1 MDNLKTSGT
10 VSTLKYWCYKVLPLV
25 YDDSLSYYE
34 LLCKVVS
41 KLNELI
47 EKYASFDDMVEEIQ
61 SAIDALQKQIDEF
74 DTTYIEKL
82 IKDKLSNMI
91 YVGISDAGYII
102 YYVPE
107 SWDDI
112 SFNTTGLDVQN
123 EQLAENGHVANYE
136 YGRLVLSMY
145 VDS

>member
-1 MDNLKTSGT
+1 MGKIDK
-10 VSTLKYWCYKVLPLV
+10 VKFWCYKVLPLV

-82 IKDKLSNMI
+82 IKDKLANMI
-91 YVGISDAGYII
+91 YVWISDAGYII

-112 SFNTTGLDVQN
+112 TFNTTGLDITN
-123 EQLAENGHVANYE
+123 EQLSDNGHVANYE

-145 VDS
+145 ADA

>member
-1 MDNLKTSGT
+1 MGKIDK
-10 VSTLKYWCYKVLPLV
+10 VKFWCYKVLPLV

-47 EKYASFDDMVEEIQ
+47 EKYASFDDIVEEIQ
-61 SAIDALQKQIDEF
+61 SAIDALQKQIDEL

-91 YVGISDAGYII
+91 YVWISDAGYII

-107 SWDDI
+107 SWNDI
-112 SFNTTGLDVQN
+112 SFNTTGLDIQN
-123 EQLAENGHVANYE
+123 EQLADNGHVANYE
-136 YGRLVLSMY
+136 YGRLVISMY
-145 VDS
+145 ADS

>member
-1 MDNLKTSGT
+1 MGKIDK
-10 VSTLKYWCYKVLPLV
+10 VKFWCYKVLPLV

-61 SAIDALQKQIDEF
+61 TAIDALQKQIDEF

-82 IKDKLSNMI
+82 IKDKLANMI
-91 YVGISDAGYII
+91 YVWISDAGYII

-112 SFNTTGLDVQN
+112 TFNTTGLDIQN
-123 EQLAENGHVANYE
+123 EQLADNGHVANYE

-145 VDS
+145 TDS

>member
-10 VSTLKYWCYKVLPLV
+10 VSKLKYWCYKVLPLV

-74 DTTYIEKL
+74 DTSYIEKL

-91 YVGISDAGYII
+91 YVWISDAGYII

-112 SFNTTGLDVQN
+112 SFNTTGLDIQN

-145 VDS
+145 ADS

>member
-1 MDNLKTSGT
+1 MDKIDK
-10 VSTLKYWCYKVLPLV
+10 VKFWCYKVLPLV

-47 EKYASFDDMVEEIQ
+47 EKYASFDDVVAEIQ
-61 SAIDALQKQIDEF
+61 TAIDALKKQIDEF

-82 IKDKLSNMI
+82 IKDKLANMI
-91 YVGISDAGYII
+91 YVWISDAGYII

-112 SFNTTGLDVQN
+112 SFNTTGLDIQN
-123 EQLAENGHVANYE
+123 EQLADNGHVANYE

-145 VDS
+145 ADS

>member
-1 MDNLKTSGT
+1 MGKIDK
-10 VSTLKYWCYKVLPLV
+10 VKFWCYKVLPLV

-47 EKYASFDDMVEEIQ
+47 EKYASFDDVVAEIQ
-61 SAIDALQKQIDEF
+61 TAIDALQKQIDEF

-82 IKDKLSNMI
+82 IKDKLANMI
-91 YVGISDAGYII
+91 YVWISDAGYFI
-102 YYVPE
+102 YYIPE
-107 SWDDI
+107 SWNDI
-112 SFNTTGLDVQN
+112 SFNTTGLDIQN
-123 EQLAENGHVANYE
+123 EQLADNGHVANYE

-145 VDS
+145 ADS

>member
-1 MDNLKTSGT
+1 MGKIDK
-10 VSTLKYWCYKVLPLV
+10 VKFWCYKVLPLV

-47 EKYASFDDMVEEIQ
+47 EKYASFDDVVAEIQ

-82 IKDKLSNMI
+82 IKDKLANMI
-91 YVGISDAGYII
+91 YVWISDAGYFI
-102 YYVPE
+102 YYIPE
-107 SWDDI
+107 SWNDV
-112 SFNTTGLDVQN
+112 SFNTTGLDISN
-123 EQLAENGHVANYE
+123 EELANNGHIDNYE

-145 VDS
+145 ANT

>member
-1 MDNLKTSGT
+1 MGKIDK
-10 VSTLKYWCYKVLPLV
+10 VKFWCYKVLPLV

-82 IKDKLSNMI
+82 IKDKLANMI
-91 YVGISDAGYII
+91 YVWISDAGYFI
-102 YYVPE
+102 YYIPE
-107 SWDDI
+107 SWNDV
-112 SFNTTGLDVQN
+112 SFNTTGLDISN
-123 EQLAENGHVANYE
+123 EELANNGHVANYE

-145 VDS
+145 ADA

>member
-1 MDNLKTSGT
+1 MGKIDK
-10 VSTLKYWCYKVLPLV
+10 VKFWCCKVLPLV

-82 IKDKLSNMI
+82 IKDKLANMI
-91 YVGISDAGYII
+91 YVWISDAGYFI
-102 YYVPE
+102 YYIPE
-107 SWDDI
+107 SWNDV
-112 SFNTTGLDVQN
+112 SFNTTGLDIQN
-123 EQLAENGHVANYE
+123 EQLADNGHVANYE

-145 VDS
+145 TDS

>member
-1 MDNLKTSGT
+1 MGKINK
-10 VSTLKYWCYKVLPLV
+10 VKFWCYKVLPLV

-61 SAIDALQKQIDEF
+61 SANDALQKQIDEF

-82 IKDKLSNMI
+82 IKDKLANMI
-91 YVGISDAGYII
+91 YVWISDAGYII
-102 YYVPE
+102 YNVPE
-107 SWDDI
+107 SWNDV
-112 SFNTTGLDVQN
+112 SFNTTGLDISN
-123 EQLAENGHVANYE
+123 EELANNGHVANYE

-145 VDS
+145 ADA

>member
-1 MDNLKTSGT
+1 MGKIDK
-10 VSTLKYWCYKVLPLV
+10 VKFWCYKVLPLV

-34 LLCKVVS
+34 LLCKVVG

-82 IKDKLSNMI
+82 IKDKLANMI
-91 YVGISDAGYII
+91 YVWISDAGYII

-107 SWDDI
+107 SWDGI
-112 SFNTTGLDVQN
+112 TFNTTGLDIQN
-123 EQLAENGHVANYE
+123 EQLADNGHVANYE

-145 VDS
+145 ADS

>member
-1 MDNLKTSGT
+1 MGKIDK
-10 VSTLKYWCYKVLPLV
+10 VKFWCYKVLPLV

-47 EKYASFDDMVEEIQ
+47 EKYASFDDVVAEIQ

-82 IKDKLSNMI
+82 IKDKLANMI
-91 YVGISDAGYII
+91 YVWISDAGYFI

-107 SWDDI
+107 SWNDV
-112 SFNTTGLDVQN
+112 SFNTTGLDIQN
-123 EQLAENGHVANYE
+123 EQLADNGHVANYE

-145 VDS
+145 ADA

>member
-1 MDNLKTSGT
+1 MGKIDK
-10 VSTLKYWCYKVLPLV
+10 VKFWCYKVLPLV

-47 EKYASFDDMVEEIQ
+47 EKYASFDDVVAEIQ

-82 IKDKLSNMI
+82 SKDKLANMI
-91 YVGISDAGYII
+91 YVWISDAGYII

-112 SFNTTGLDVQN
+112 SFNTTGLDIQN
-123 EQLAENGHVANYE
+123 EQLADNGHVANYE

-145 VDS
+145 ADS

>member
-1 MDNLKTSGT
+1 MGKIDK
-10 VSTLKYWCYKVLPLV
+10 VKFWCYKVLPLV

-47 EKYASFDDMVEEIQ
+47 EKYASFDDVVAEIQ

-82 IKDKLSNMI
+82 IKDKLANMI
-91 YVGISDAGYII
+91 YVWISDAGYFI
-102 YYVPE
+102 YYIPE
-107 SWDDI
+107 SWNDV
-112 SFNTTGLDVQN
+112 SFNTTGLDISN
-123 EQLAENGHVANYE
+123 EELANNGHVANYE

-145 VDS
+145 ADA

>member
-82 IKDKLSNMI
+82 IKDKLANMI
-91 YVGISDAGYII
+91 YVGISDAGYIV

-107 SWDDI
+107 SWDGI
-112 SFNTTGLDVQN
+112 SFNTTGLDIQN
-123 EQLAENGHVANYE
+123 EQLADNGHVANYD

-145 VDS
+145 ADS

>member
-1 MDNLKTSGT
+1 MGKIDK
-10 VSTLKYWCYKVLPLV
+10 VKFWCYKVLPLV

-34 LLCKVVS
+34 LLCKVVG
-41 KLNELI
+41 KLNEVI
-47 EKYASFDDMVEEIQ
+47 EKYAAFDDVVAEIQ

-91 YVGISDAGYII
+91 YVWISDAGYII

-107 SWDDI
+107 SWNDI
-112 SFNTTGLDVQN
+112 SFNTTGLDIQN
-123 EQLAENGHVANYE
+123 EQLADNGHVANYE

-145 VDS
+145 ADA

>member
-1 MDNLKTSGT
+1 MGKIDK
-10 VSTLKYWCYKVLPLV
+10 VKFWCYKVLPLV

-34 LLCKVVS
+34 LLCKVVG

-47 EKYASFDDMVEEIQ
+47 EKYASFDDVVAEIQ
-61 SAIDALQKQIDEF
+61 TAIDALQKQIDEF

-82 IKDKLSNMI
+82 IKDKLANMI
-91 YVGISDAGYII
+91 YVWISDAGYFI

-107 SWDDI
+107 SWNDV
-112 SFNTTGLDVQN
+112 SFNTTGLDISN
-123 EQLAENGHVANYE
+123 EELANNGHVANYE

-145 VDS
+145 ADS

>member
-1 MDNLKTSGT
+1 MGKIDK
-10 VSTLKYWCYKVLPLV
+10 VKFWCYKVLPLV

-34 LLCKVVS
+34 LLCKVVG
-41 KLNELI
+41 KLNEVI
-47 EKYASFDDMVEEIQ
+47 EKYASFDDVVAEIQ

-82 IKDKLSNMI
+82 IKDKLANMI
-91 YVGISDAGYII
+91 YVWISDAGYII

-112 SFNTTGLDVQN
+112 TFNTTGLDITN
-123 EQLAENGHVANYE
+123 EQLSDNGHVANYE

-145 VDS
+145 AVS

>member
-1 MDNLKTSGT
+1 MGNLKTSGT

-47 EKYASFDDMVEEIQ
+47 EKYAAFDDVVAEIQ
-61 SAIDALQKQIDEF
+61 SAIDELQKQIDAF

-82 IKDKLSNMI
+82 IKDKLANMI

-102 YYVPE
+102 YYIPE
-107 SWDDI
+107 SWNDV
-112 SFNTTGLDVQN
+112 SFNTTGLDITN
-123 EQLAENGHVANYE
+123 EQLVNNGHVANYE

-145 VDS
+145 ADS

>member
-74 DTTYIEKL
+74 DTSYIEKL

-91 YVGISDAGYII
+91 YVCISDAGYII

-112 SFNTTGLDVQN
+112 SFNTTGLDIQN
-123 EQLAENGHVANYE
+123 EQLADNGHVANYE

-145 VDS
+145 ADS

>member
-34 LLCKVVS
+34 LLCRVVS

-47 EKYASFDDMVEEIQ
+47 EKYASFDDVVEEIQ

-91 YVGISDAGYII
+91 YVWISDAGYII

-112 SFNTTGLDVQN
+112 SFNTTGLDIQN
-123 EQLAENGHVANYE
+123 EQLADNGHVANYE

-145 VDS
+145 ADS

>member
-1 MDNLKTSGT
+1 MGKIDK
-10 VSTLKYWCYKVLPLV
+10 VKFWCYKVLPLV

-82 IKDKLSNMI
+82 IKDKLANMI
-91 YVGISDAGYII
+91 YVWISDAGYFI
-102 YYVPE
+102 YYIPE
-107 SWDDI
+107 SWNDV
-112 SFNTTGLDVQN
+112 SFNTSGLDLSN
-123 EQLAENGHVANYE
+123 EELSNYGHVANYE

-145 VDS
+145 ADA

>member
-1 MDNLKTSGT
+1 MDNLKKSGT

-47 EKYASFDDMVEEIQ
+47 EKYASFDDVVAELQ
-61 SAIDALQKQIDEF
+61 SAIDELQKQIDAF

-82 IKDKLSNMI
+82 IKDKLTNMI

-102 YYVPE
+102 YYIPE
-107 SWDDI
+107 SWNDV
-112 SFNTTGLDVQN
+112 SFNTTGLDISN
-123 EQLAENGHVANYE
+123 EELANNGHIDNYE

-145 VDS
+145 ADA

>member
-1 MDNLKTSGT
+1 MGKIDK
-10 VSTLKYWCYKVLPLV
+10 VKFWCYKVLPLV

-61 SAIDALQKQIDEF
+61 TAIDALQKQIDEF

-82 IKDKLSNMI
+82 IKDKLANMI
-91 YVGISDAGYII
+91 YVWISDAGYII

-112 SFNTTGLDVQN
+112 SFNTTGLDIQN

-145 VDS
+145 ADS

>member
-10 VSTLKYWCYKVLPLV
+10 VSKLKYWCYKVLPLV

-91 YVGISDAGYII
+91 YACISDAGYIV

-112 SFNTTGLDVQN
+112 SFNTTGLDIQN

-145 VDS
+145 ADS

>member
-1 MDNLKTSGT
+1 MGKINK
-10 VSTLKYWCYKVLPLV
+10 VKFWCYKVLPLV

-61 SAIDALQKQIDEF
+61 TAIDALQKQIDEL

-82 IKDKLSNMI
+82 IKDKLANMI
-91 YVGISDAGYII
+91 YVWISDAGYII

-112 SFNTTGLDVQN
+112 TFNTTGLDIQN
-123 EQLAENGHVANYE
+123 EQLADNGHVANYE

-145 VDS
+145 ADA

>member
-1 MDNLKTSGT
+1 MGKIDK
-10 VSTLKYWCYKVLPLV
+10 VKFWCYKVLPLV

-61 SAIDALQKQIDEF
+61 TAIDALQKQIDEF

-82 IKDKLSNMI
+82 IKDKLANMI
-91 YVGISDAGYII
+91 YVWISDAGYFI
-102 YYVPE
+102 YYIPE
-107 SWDDI
+107 SWNDV
-112 SFNTTGLDVQN
+112 SFNTTGLDIQN
-123 EQLAENGHVANYE
+123 EQLADNGHVANYE

-145 VDS
+145 ADA